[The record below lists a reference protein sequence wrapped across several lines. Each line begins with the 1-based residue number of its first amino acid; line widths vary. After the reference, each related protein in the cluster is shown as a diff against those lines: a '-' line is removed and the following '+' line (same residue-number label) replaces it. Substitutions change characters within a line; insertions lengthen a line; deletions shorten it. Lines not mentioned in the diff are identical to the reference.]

1 MKQCTKCRGRHSN
14 YEGLCTRCKNN
25 RSSSYG
31 SSKNS
36 YGSSNNSYGSM
47 NNYDYAHDTNTCYN
61 DDYSPSYGGDSY
73 DNTTYC
79 D

>member
-14 YEGLCTRCKNN
+14 YGGLCTRCKNN
-25 RSSSYG
+25 KSSSYG
-31 SSKNS
+31 SSNTSYGSSYNS
-36 YGSSNNSYGSM
+36 YGSP

-61 DDYSPSYGGDSY
+61 DNYDSPSYGNDSY
-73 DNTTYC
+73 C